1 MVKLTKIYP
10 NYIFSFKFSV
20 MDYLTQISSND
31 KLPSIKI
38 IYLLILIFL
47 LGSCG
52 ESSMPVEENAE
63 AVEVVEEAPE
73 EKADEINPT
82 APAGEKSIGGD
93 VDLAIEPGIGDPITE
108 SVEFP
113 DIPSPVIEVERD
125 TATTSPQMPLEDY
138 KAVLEVD
145 KKIKLHQN
153 ASLIVWIGDESTAY
167 VADEEAVVDTE
178 IFPARIGQYAKVK
191 PIAPDFE
198 IVPSET
204 GCIKIDPSG
213 SKVQFTLKA
222 IEEGTF
228 EVSAEIQ
235 LFDNPNCEG
244 TPVPKTTEHL
254 SVTVEVDKD
263 YRWKNRI
270 DKLGEIFWDKF
281 FSFWGALVALVL
293 GFLIYIIRKFLKNKT
308 GYEEGEE

>member
-1 MVKLTKIYP
+1 
-10 NYIFSFKFSV
+10 
-20 MDYLTQISSND
+20 MDCLTQITSSPQF
-31 KLPSIKI
+31 PSNRI

-52 ESSMPVEENAE
+52 ESSEPVEENAE
-63 AVEVVEEAPE
+63 AVEEVPE
-73 EKADEINPT
+73 EKVDETNPT
-82 APAGEKSIGGD
+82 VPTGEKAVGGD
-93 VDLAIEPGIGDPITE
+93 VDLAIDPEVGGPITE
-108 SVEFP
+108 SIEFP
-113 DIPSPVIEVERD
+113 EIPAPVIDAEWD
-125 TATTSPQMPLEDY
+125 TAITSPHMPLEDY

-145 KKIKLHQN
+145 KRIKLHQN

-167 VADEEAVVDTE
+167 VADAEAVVDAE
-178 IFPARIGQYAKVK
+178 VFPARIGQYAKVK

-270 DKLGEIFWDKF
+270 NKLGEIFWDKF